1 MKALVTGGSGFIG
14 AHLVDELAAAGW
26 KVKVLDLFDR
36 RFGSFPDGVE
46 LIRGD
51 VSNDYALREALVD
64 VDVVFHLAWGSIHEV
79 ATRDPLHDIEMNVMP
94 SVRLIDHCRT
104 TGVGRVV
111 FLSSGGTVYGP
122 AKYLPL
128 DEAHPTDP
136 ISAYGV
142 TKLVVEKYLQM
153 YHHLYGLDYVVLRPS
168 VPYGPGQDPRRRQ
181 GAVNVFLYR
190 HTRGEPI
197 QIWGDGSVVRDY
209 FFIDDLVSAALLAAT
224 VQELDGGRIFNIGG
238 GRGYSLNELVQVVEQ
253 VTGRLARVEHQPG
266 RRFDVPSVIL
276 DTSHAAA
283 RLKWAPKVE
292 LLDGVART
300 WEWIV
305 GLKALDNPEA

>member
-26 KVKVLDLFDR
+26 KVKVLDLFNR
-36 RFGSFPDGVE
+36 RFGSFPHGVE
-46 LIRGD
+46 LVRGD

-79 ATRDPLHDIEMNVMP
+79 ATRDPLQDIEMNVIP

-104 TGVGRVV
+104 IGVQRVV

-122 AKYLPL
+122 AKYLPI

-142 TKLVVEKYLQM
+142 TKLMVEKYLQM
-153 YHHLYGLDYVVLRPS
+153 YHHVCGLDYVVLRPS

-190 HTRGEPI
+190 QTKGEPI

-209 FFIDDLVSAALLAAT
+209 FFIDDLVSAAVQAT
-224 VQELDGGRIFNIGG
+224 IVQELDRGRIFNIGG

-253 VTGRLARVEHQPG
+253 VTGRPAKVEYQPG
-266 RRFDVPSVIL
+266 RHFDVPSVIL

-283 RLKWAPKVE
+283 RLKWTPKVK
-292 LLDGVART
+292 LLDGVGRT

-305 GLKALDNPEA
+305 GLKALDSSGI